1 MAEITKVGFQLG
13 SSLGSKHLTDAEY
26 IKGGYFVVD
35 TYNNLTSKYTIATST
50 ADGTIIEGSLCY
62 CQEDS
67 KFYQFDGTNWLEAKL
82 GKTDT
87 ITITD
92 TTPEQDTYYYPIY
105 STEVSGEQVARA
117 NKDLYYYDSG
127 TWSALNI
134 GSSSN
139 AGILTLHQNNG
150 KYGNLQVINGLSE
163 NRTYTL
169 PDKSGT
175 VALLDDVTVTKV
187 ADLTG
192 NITAT
197 DLAGKLKGTTS
208 TTLAAGDHTHDN
220 YAPTSHDHSDN
231 SVTLE
236 VSNEGGQ
243 LVWGQLNKIATIAGT
258 TISVRMPAEPSS
270 SSANKT
276 GTKLYLIGATN
287 QSDTPTTYSNSNVFI
302 NTSNQVQATGF
313 YASSDRRLKENI
325 KEFVPQT
332 SILDLP
338 VVEFDFKDSGT
349 HQIGCI
355 AQDLQE
361 ICPEIVNADDNGYLS
376 ISESKLSYLLLLE
389 LKKLREEFEAY
400 KASKE

>member
-92 TTPEQDTYYYPIY
+92 TTPDKDTYYYPIY
-105 STEVSGEQVARA
+105 STDVSGEQVVRA

-139 AGILTLHQNNG
+139 AGILTLHQNNE
-150 KYGNLQVINGLSE
+150 KYGNLQVINGLSD

-192 NITAT
+192 NIAAA

-208 TTLAAGDHTHDN
+208 TTLASGDHTHDN
-220 YAPTSHDHSDN
+220 YAPSSHDHSDN
-231 SVTLE
+231 SATLTV
-236 VSNEGGQ
+236 VSTGIQVSWGGETT
-243 LVWGQLNKIATIAGT
+243 IATVAGND
-258 TISVRMPAEPSS
+258 IKINMPSAPSS
-270 SSANKT
+270 SDTKVTQAYRSTNETRPLLLSANYT
-276 GTKLYLIGATN
+276 SSTSSGSTEAT
-287 QSDTPTTYSNSNVFI
+287 
-302 NTSNQVQATGF
+302 
-313 YASSDRRLKENI
+313 
-325 KEFVPQT
+325 
-332 SILDLP
+332 
-338 VVEFDFKDSGT
+338 
-349 HQIGCI
+349 
-355 AQDLQE
+355 
-361 ICPEIVNADDNGYLS
+361 
-376 ISESKLSYLLLLE
+376 SYWTN
-389 LKKLREEFEAY
+389 KI
-400 KASKE
+400 